1 MNTIMQY
8 REDLMVA
15 ASRLGNIN
23 DFDTWPKD
31 ETALANGYIE
41 FETRR
46 NETLDLLKDMDEHP
60 ENFTQE
66 EYDFVTTESQ
76 KFEREMESYLAAL
89 LLRHWKDIN
98 RLYQKCKTCDS
109 RNNLADFTTIVYERI
124 MYAFKYRAWLK
135 EGSKLNAQ
143 QCINMAISTEVKNQ
157 MYFSNLQ
164 KNLTNAAVNT
174 ISLDKTIGKE
184 SDDRETTIADTIA
197 DPESGA
203 VGFSKVD
210 GVIQDYINRDK
221 IVEAIIIDTI
231 ANNAT
236 MKITTE
242 TEMKTRIVETF
253 NKDENKWVVEKNDD
267 GSVKTEEVKCKVNY
281 IEPWRYKTAE
291 FLMNLPESYVEDFQ
305 KRFKVSAELLLEAY
319 KAISTARNTKVYKY
333 LDKTVADL
341 RNNKD
346 MLLQMLR

>member
-8 REDLMVA
+8 KADLVTA
-15 ASRLGNIN
+15 AKRLGDIN
-23 DFDTWPKD
+23 DFAKWPKD

-46 NETLDLLKDMDEHP
+46 NEALDLLKNMDEHP
-60 ENFTQE
+60 ENFTKE
-66 EYDFVTTESQ
+66 EYDSVTMESHR
-76 KFEREMESYLAAL
+76 FEREMESYLAAL

-98 RLYQKCKTCDS
+98 RLYTKCKTCDS
-109 RNNLADFTTIVYERI
+109 KNSLADFTTIVYERV

-164 KNLTNAAVNT
+164 KNLTNAATNT

-197 DPESGA
+197 DPESRA
-203 VGFSKVD
+203 TGFSKVD
-210 GVIQDYINRDK
+210 GVIQEYINRDK

-242 TEMKTRIVETF
+242 TKMETRIVETF
-253 NKDENKWVVEKNDD
+253 NKDENKWVVEKNED

-281 IEPWRYKTAE
+281 IEPWRFKTAE

-305 KRFKVSAELLLEAY
+305 KRFKVSAELLFEAY

-333 LDKTVADL
+333 LDQTVADL

-346 MLLQMLR
+346 VVLQMLQ